1 MTTRPTQ
8 LRLLVL
14 AVTLLLVGAACG
26 SGDPAPSVREGHP
39 AVLAGTSWR
48 VVSVAGRTP
57 VAGSEPTIVFTATNA
72 SGSGGCNSW
81 FGAYRYD
88 TNGGLAF
95 GDLGMTAMACLEDPK
110 NALETAF
117 MTALGQA
124 NLASTDP
131 RGLLVLSGSG
141 GQIFLAN
148 AAQPNPTD

>member
-1 MTTRPTQ
+1 M
-8 LRLLVL
+8 VL
-14 AVTLLLVGAACG
+14 AVSLLFVATACG
-26 SGDPAPSVREGHP
+26 SGEPAPSVRDGHP
-39 AVLAGTSWR
+39 RILAGTSWR

-57 VAGSEPTIVFTATNA
+57 LAGSEPTIAFTATNA
-72 SGSGGCNSW
+72 SGSGGCNQW

-88 TNGGLAF
+88 TNGGLTF

-117 MTALGQA
+117 MTALGQT

-131 RGLLVLSGSG
+131 RGLLVLSGPG

-148 AAQPNPTD
+148 AAHPNPTD